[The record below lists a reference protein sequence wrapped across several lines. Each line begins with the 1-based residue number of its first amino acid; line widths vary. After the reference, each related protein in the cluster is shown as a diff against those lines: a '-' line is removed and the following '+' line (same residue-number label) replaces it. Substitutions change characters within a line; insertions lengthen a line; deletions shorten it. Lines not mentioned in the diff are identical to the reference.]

1 MADNRGPLLAVL
13 AAGAVVLLMGK
24 GRKSDP
30 GGPGSRVEKM
40 RTSTPVWPIA
50 HGPYPKIATGGG
62 KAIGASR
69 PNNRRH
75 AGIDIIAKAGL
86 TVVATEDGT
95 VVATNVWAGP
105 NAKSLLLE
113 TDSGLVVNYGAVAP
127 GSWHDFGIGVGTKVK
142 AGHPIARIGRYPGGD
157 TMLHFELY
165 TSGTRKNAQWKDGR
179 DPPGNLL
186 DPTEY
191 LQRASTRVVS

>member
-24 GRKSDP
+24 TRK
-30 GGPGSRVEKM
+30 GGLGGRVEKM
-40 RTSTPVWPIA
+40 GAGVPVWPIA
-50 HGPYPKIATGGG
+50 HGPDPRVATGGG
-62 KAIGASR
+62 KAIGAPR

-75 AGIDIIAKAGL
+75 AGVDIIARAGL
-86 TVVATEDGT
+86 TVVATEDGR
-95 VVATNVWAGP
+95 VVATNAWAGP

-127 GSWHDFGIGVGTKVK
+127 GSWHDFGVGVGTKVR

-165 TSGTRKNAQWKDGR
+165 TAGTRKNARWKDGR
-179 DPPGNLL
+179 NPPDNLL